1 VSDDKP
7 RGVHLVGSI
16 PLGDAE
22 NVFRTTADI
31 LGSRLRRV
39 TDGETGGRLDW
50 IVWQLHR
57 LMQHPQFQVVPPGPR
72 NYAPNPRVGVK
83 DDVALEDV
91 QFGSLGY
98 AEEARPSW
106 DRFSRLQIDGLLPE
120 SWRFQVSLP
129 TPLAPIEAFVIPGEE
144 AALEPLYEDAMRR
157 EVEEIAAFVP
167 RGSLAIQ
174 WDTAVEFGIL
184 EGVFPP
190 FFDGDA
196 EDGIVSRL
204 ARYASWV
211 PDHVDLGYH
220 FCYGDADHK
229 HFKQPGDASLLV
241 RIANRVSAAVE
252 RPLRW
257 IHLPVP
263 RDRDD
268 DAYFAPLS
276 DLRLREETEFYLGL
290 VHLTD
295 GVEGTA
301 GRIAT
306 AKRVVSTF
314 GVATECGM
322 GRRPPDTIPRLL
334 QIHAEVA
341 DPVP

>member
-16 PLGDAE
+16 PLGEAE
-22 NVFRTTADI
+22 TVFRTTADI
-31 LGSRLRRV
+31 LGPRLRRV
-39 TDGETGGRLDW
+39 TDGETGGRLEW
-50 IVWQLHR
+50 IIWQLHR

-72 NYAPNPRVGVK
+72 NYAPNPRVAVK
-83 DDVALEDV
+83 DGVALEDV

-98 AEEARPSW
+98 ADEARPSW
-106 DRFSRLQIDGLLPE
+106 DLFSRLQAEGVLTD

-129 TPLAPIEAFVIPGEE
+129 TPLAPIGAFVIPEEE

-167 RGSLAIQ
+167 HGSLAIQ
-174 WDTAVEFGIL
+174 WDTAAEFGIL

-190 FFDGDA
+190 FFDGDT

-204 ARYASWV
+204 ARYATWV
-211 PDHVDLGYH
+211 PDDVELGYH
-220 FCYGDADHK
+220 LCYGDADHE
-229 HFKQPGDASLLV
+229 HFKQPADAGLLV
-241 RIANRVSAAVE
+241 RIGNRVSEAVD
-252 RPLRW
+252 RPIQW

-276 DLRLREETEFYLGL
+276 DLRLHDETELYLGL

-301 GRIAT
+301 RRIAT
-306 AKRVVSTF
+306 AKPVAPTF

-334 QIHAEVA
+334 DIHAEVA
-341 DPVP
+341 DPIR

>member
-1 VSDDKP
+1 MSNDKP
-7 RGVHLVGSI
+7 HGVHLVGSI

-22 NVFRTTADI
+22 NVFRTTADV
-31 LGSRLRRV
+31 LGTRLRRV

-57 LMQHPQFQVVPPGPR
+57 LMQHDQFQVVPPGPR
-72 NYAPNPRVGVK
+72 NYAPNPRIAVK
-83 DDVALEDV
+83 DGIPLEDV
-91 QFGSLGY
+91 AFGSLGY
-98 AEEARPSW
+98 ADEARPSW
-106 DRFSRLQIDGLLPE
+106 ERFSRMQTDGALPD

-144 AALEPLYEDAMRR
+144 VSLEPLYEDAMRR
-157 EVEEIAAFVP
+157 EVEQVTSFVP
-167 RGSLAIQ
+167 HKALAIQ

-190 FFDGDA
+190 FFPGDA

-204 ARYASWV
+204 VRYASWV
-211 PDHVDLGYH
+211 PEDVELGYH
-220 FCYGDADHK
+220 LCYGDADHE
-229 HFKQPGDASLLV
+229 HFKQPADAGLLV
-241 RIANRVSAAVE
+241 QIANRVSEAVD
-252 RPLRW
+252 RPIQW
-257 IHLPVP
+257 IHMPVP

-268 DAYFAPLS
+268 EAYFAPMA
-276 DLRLREETEFYLGL
+276 DLRLRDETELYLGL
-290 VHLTD
+290 VHLTG
-295 GVEGTA
+295 GVEGTTR
-301 GRIAT
+301 RIAS
-306 AKRVVSTF
+306 ANRAVASF

-341 DPVP
+341 DPVR